1 MRQTRAKGIILL
13 LITALIW
20 GASFVAQSVGAE
32 VIGPFTYNGI
42 RTLMGG
48 VVLILFIAVRD
59 LIRKKSIKGIID
71 GDHFKK
77 GLVLGI
83 IFTVASNFQ
92 QFAFEH
98 STAGKIAFITALY
111 IFFVPIIG
119 IFMKKKVHP
128 LTWVCVFAS
137 IAGLYLLSVKD
148 GDLANINMGDVLALI
163 CALCFAVH
171 IIFIDRYSEGS
182 DGIKLSAI
190 QFLIAGSITCVL
202 MFVFEKPT
210 MSGISDAAIP
220 LLYSGIMSCGVAYT
234 FQIVGQKYTNPV
246 VASLLMSLES
256 VFAVL
261 SAALLLKEIP
271 SLREGIGC
279 VIMFAAIIA
288 SQVIEFITKKPS
300 RSQELQ

>member
-1 MRQTRAKGIILL
+1 MRTTRPKGIVLL

-20 GASFVAQSVGAE
+20 GVSFVAQSVGSD
-32 VIGPFTYNGI
+32 VTGPFTYNGI

-48 VVLILFIAVRD
+48 VVLAVFIVIRD
-59 LIRKKSIKGIID
+59 LIHKKDLRKILDRKHLVRGVIL
-71 GDHFKK
+71 
-77 GLVLGI
+77 GL

-92 QFAFEH
+92 QFAFEY

-119 IFMKKKVHP
+119 TFMRKKVHP
-128 LTWVCVFAS
+128 LIWLCVAAS

-148 GDLANINMGDVLALI
+148 GDLTNINIGDVLALI

-171 IIFIDRYSEGS
+171 ILFIDRYSDDF
-182 DGIKLSAI
+182 DGIKLSSI
-190 QFLIAGSITCVL
+190 QFIIAGSITCIL
-202 MFVFEKPT
+202 MFIFEKPT
-210 MSGISDAAIP
+210 VAGISDAAIP

-261 SAALLLKEIP
+261 SAALLLQEIP

-300 RSQELQ
+300 PSPESQ

>member
-1 MRQTRAKGIILL
+1 MRQTNAKGIVLL
-13 LITALIW
+13 LLTALIW
-20 GASFVAQSVGAE
+20 GVSFVAQSVGAE

-48 VVLILFIAVRD
+48 VVLIIFVAVRT
-59 LIRKKSIKGIID
+59 LIRKKTIKGLVDRDHLKKGIIL
-71 GDHFKK
+71 
-77 GLVLGI
+77 GL

-92 QFAFEH
+92 QFAFEY

-119 IFMKKKVHP
+119 TLLRKKVHP
-128 LTWVCVFAS
+128 LTWLCVAAS

-148 GDLANINMGDVLALI
+148 GDLTAINFGDVLALI

-182 DGIKLSAI
+182 DGIRLSAV
-190 QFLIAGSITCVL
+190 QFLC
-202 MFVFEKPT
+202 EKPT
-210 MSGISDAAIP
+210 TAGISDAAIP
-220 LLYSGIMSCGVAYT
+220 LLYSGLMSCGVAYT

-271 SLREGIGC
+271 SLREGVGC
-279 VIMFAAIIA
+279 IIMFAAIIA

-300 RSQELQ
+300 HSQEQQ

>member
-1 MRQTRAKGIILL
+1 MRQTSAKGIIFLL
-13 LITALIW
+13 LTALIW
-20 GASFVAQSVGAE
+20 GVSFVAQSVGAE

-48 VVLILFIAVRD
+48 VVLAFFILVRT
-59 LIRKKSIKGIID
+59 LIRKRRLRDVID
-71 GDHFKK
+71 QDHIRK
-77 GLVLGI
+77 GLVLGL

-119 IFMKKKVHP
+119 TFMRKKVHP
-128 LTWVCVFAS
+128 LTWLCVAAS

-148 GDLANINMGDVLALI
+148 GDLTSINTGDVLALI
-163 CALCFAVH
+163 CALCFAIH

-182 DGIKLSAI
+182 DGISLSAV
-190 QFLIAGSITCVL
+190 QFLVAGSITCVL
-202 MFVFEKPT
+202 MFIFEKPAV
-210 MSGISDAAIP
+210 SGICDAAVP
-220 LLYSGIMSCGVAYT
+220 LLYSGLMSCGVAYT
-234 FQIVGQKYTNPV
+234 FQIMGQKYTNPV

-261 SAALLLKEIP
+261 AAALLLQEIP

-300 RSQELQ
+300 HSQESQ